1 MSLGDLN
8 QDGFKSGFIA
18 LIGRPNVGK
27 STFINQFIG
36 EKIAITSPIAQTT
49 RNRLK
54 GILTSEKS
62 QIVFVDTP
70 GIHKPHHLLG
80 ERLVQS
86 AKRSIGEV
94 DAVLV
99 IFEASHSPGRGD
111 IFILNLIKNLKI
123 PVIIALNK
131 WDLLEMNQYKG
142 RKKEY
147 SEFFEGTNWPVFC
160 CSALTGDGC
169 SDLISKIEEKLPLG
183 PQLYPSHMT
192 CDHPEKF
199 LIAEFIREQV
209 LINTREE
216 VPHSVAVSIDKIEDI
231 PARKRSNQNTRT
243 GILATICVE
252 KTSQKVILIGKGGA
266 MLKKIGHGSRLQIQT
281 LINGNVYLELFVKV
295 VPDWRSK
302 SSRLNEFGYEGS

>member
-1 MSLGDLN
+1 MSLGDLS
-8 QDGFKSGFIA
+8 QEDFKSGFIA

-27 STFINQFIG
+27 STFINKFIG

-54 GILTSEKS
+54 VILTNEKS
-62 QIVFVDTP
+62 QIIFVDTP

-86 AKRSIGEV
+86 AKRSIGDV

-111 IFILNLIKNLKI
+111 AFILNLIRNLKI
-123 PVIIALNK
+123 PVIVALNK
-131 WDLLEMNQYKG
+131 WDLLALSQFKE

-147 SEFFEGTNWPVFC
+147 LEFFEGTNWPVFC
-160 CSALTGDGC
+160 CSALTGQGC
-169 SDLISKIEEKLPLG
+169 NELISEIEETLPFG
-183 PQLYPSHMT
+183 PQLYPSDMN

-231 PARKRSNQNTRT
+231 TSKKNLNRNQE
-243 GILATICVE
+243 LE
-252 KTSQKVILIGKGGA
+252 F
-266 MLKKIGHGSRLQIQT
+266 LQ
-281 LINGNVYLELFVKV
+281 LFVLRKKV
-295 VPDWRSK
+295 RK
-302 SSRLNEFGYEGS
+302 EF

>member
-8 QDGFKSGFIA
+8 QEGFKSGFIA

-54 GILTSEKS
+54 VILTKKKS
-62 QIVFVDTP
+62 QIIFVDTP

-94 DAVLV
+94 DAILV

-111 IFILNLIKNLKI
+111 LFILNLIRNLKI
-123 PVIIALNK
+123 PVIVALNK
-131 WDLLEMNQYKG
+131 CDLLELSKFNE

-147 SEFFEGTNWPVFC
+147 FDFFEGTNWPVFC
-160 CSALTGDGC
+160 CSALTGEGC
-169 SDLISKIEEKLPLG
+169 NDLISEIEAKLPLG

-199 LIAEFIREQV
+199 LMAEFIREQV

-216 VPHSVAVSIDKIEDI
+216 VPHSVAVSIDKIEDL
-231 PARKRSNQNTRT
+231 PSKKNSNQNSTI
-243 GILATICVE
+243 GILASICVE
-252 KTSQKVILIGKGGA
+252 KKSQKGILIGKGGT
-266 MLKKIGHGSRLQIQT
+266 MLKRIGQESRLQIQT